1 MSIRENSRALFGLAL
16 ILMPTSWSLA
26 CEFCTAPSTT
36 LTKQR
41 DQAAAVLHVKFIANA
56 KPKVQFQPGLTVRI
70 QPART
75 EYEVVKVLVDRLGRF
90 HHPTHI
96 FVPGSHSAQPE
107 ATYLLMP
114 SAYEN
119 EWSWKTPL
127 PITAEGVRYV
137 ANLPDPKQPLPERLK
152 YFLNHLESPDV
163 MIANDAY
170 GEFAQAPF
178 SEIRELRESLPRT
191 KVRKWINDEAT
202 AVTRL
207 GLYGILLGLCG
218 GEDDAR
224 SLAQR
229 IQKPTTPDEIRL
241 GIDGIMAGYLLLKGE
256 KGLPLIEERLRKKDS
271 KPNYSELFAAMKAVE
286 FCWIYEKT
294 FSRDH
299 LKQTQRLLLERP
311 EVADLAITTL
321 ARWKDWTI
329 QERLMEM
336 YDQKEFDFPA
346 IKRTIIRYFRACSK
360 DTNPSTGESSQHAL
374 SAKQHLDTLRSKDPD
389 TVRQVER
396 FFRIE

>member
-1 MSIRENSRALFGLAL
+1 MSIRKNSRGLFGLVL

-26 CEFCTAPSTT
+26 CEFCTAPSVT
-36 LTKQR
+36 LTEQR
-41 DQAAAVLHVKFIANA
+41 DQAAAVLYVKYVANA
-56 KPKVQFQPGLTVRI
+56 KPKVQFQPGLTVLI

-90 HHPTHI
+90 HQTTHF
-96 FVPGSHSAQPE
+96 FVPGSHAAQPK

-114 SAYEN
+114 SSFEN
-119 EWSWKTPL
+119 EWTWKTPL
-127 PITAEGVRYV
+127 TVTPEGVRYV
-137 ANLPDPKQPLPERLK
+137 ANLPDLKQPAPERLK

-191 KVRKWINDEAT
+191 KVRQWIDDEDT
-202 AVTRL
+202 TVTRL

-256 KGLPLIEERLRKKDS
+256 EGLPLIEERLRKKDS
-271 KPNYSELFAAMKAVE
+271 QPNYSEVFAAMKAVE

-294 FSRDH
+294 FPRDH
-299 LKQTQRLLLERP
+299 LKQTQHLLLERP
-311 EVADLAITTL
+311 EVADLAIITL
-321 ARWKDWTI
+321 SRWKDWTI
-329 QERLMEM
+329 QDRLMEM
-336 YDQKEFDFPA
+336 YDQKEFDFPS
-346 IKRTIIRYFRACSK
+346 IKRTIIRYFRTCSK
-360 DTNPSTGESSQHAL
+360 DTDPSTGESSQHAL
-374 SAKQHLDTLRSKDPD
+374 SAKQHLDTLYSKDPE